1 MFQNI
6 LLPVDLNQESS
17 WQKALPIAV
26 EYCNAF
32 GAALHV
38 MNVVPD
44 FGSALVGSYFPEGF
58 EKKSLEGARE
68 QLHDFVGKHVP
79 DGVTVQHV
87 VGYGLGVGWHWR
99 LASAVDRV
107 ACPKRPTLES
117 GHISKRGPCKFSKH
131 WRDASA
137 TRRAVAFQASVS

>member
-17 WQKALPIAV
+17 WQKALPTAV

-68 QLHDFVGKHVP
+68 QLHDFVGQHVP
-79 DGVTVQHV
+79 DGVAVQHV
-87 VGYGLGVGWHWR
+87 VGYGTVYEEIL
-99 LASAVDRV
+99 RV
-107 ACPKRPTLES
+107 AREIEADLILLAAHRPEL
-117 GHISKRGPCKFSKH
+117 KDFLLGPN
-131 WRDASA
+131 AS
-137 TRRAVAFQASVS
+137 RVVRHFDGSVLVVR

>member
-1 MFQNI
+1 MFLNI

-58 EKKSLEGARE
+58 EKKSLEGARA

-87 VGYGLGVGWHWR
+87 VGYGTVYEEIL
-99 LASAVDRV
+99 RV
-107 ACPKRPTLES
+107 AREIEADLILLAAHRPEL
-117 GHISKRGPCKFSKH
+117 KDFLLGPN
-131 WRDASA
+131 AS
-137 TRRAVAFQASVS
+137 RVVRHFDGSVLVVR

>member
-68 QLHDFVGKHVP
+68 QLHDFVGQHVP

-87 VGYGLGVGWHWR
+87 VGYGTVYEEIL
-99 LASAVDRV
+99 RV
-107 ACPKRPTLES
+107 AREIEADLILLAAHRPEL
-117 GHISKRGPCKFSKH
+117 KDFLLGPNAARVVRHF
-131 WRDASA
+131 DG
-137 TRRAVAFQASVS
+137 SVLVVR

>member
-68 QLHDFVGKHVP
+68 QLHDFVGQHVP

-87 VGYGLGVGWHWR
+87 VGYGTVYEEIL
-99 LASAVDRV
+99 RV
-107 ACPKRPTLES
+107 AREVEADLILLAAHRPEL
-117 GHISKRGPCKFSKH
+117 KDFLLGPN
-131 WRDASA
+131 AS
-137 TRRAVAFQASVS
+137 RVVRHFDGSVLVVR

>member
-17 WQKALPIAV
+17 WQKALPTAV

-32 GAALHV
+32 GATLHV

-58 EKKSLEGARE
+58 EKKSLEALADRIGSSVERIRSDKWLTKAR
-68 QLHDFVGKHVP
+68 
-79 DGVTVQHV
+79 
-87 VGYGLGVGWHWR
+87 
-99 LASAVDRV
+99 
-107 ACPKRPTLES
+107 
-117 GHISKRGPCKFSKH
+117 
-131 WRDASA
+131 
-137 TRRAVAFQASVS
+137 QAHLKKYKEKV